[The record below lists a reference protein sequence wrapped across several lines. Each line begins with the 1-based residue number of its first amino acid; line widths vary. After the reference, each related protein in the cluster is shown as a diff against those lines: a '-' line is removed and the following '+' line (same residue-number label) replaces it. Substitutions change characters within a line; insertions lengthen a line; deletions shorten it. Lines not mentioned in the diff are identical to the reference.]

1 MYRAI
6 SFILENFEAKGG
18 RASNYILNLFHVSKK
33 STYMYLRDALKET
46 YMIIIIDIHVG
57 VLINIEINFK
67 KQYTLT

>member
-18 RASNYILNLFHVSKK
+18 RASNYILDLFHVSKI
-33 STYMYLRDALKET
+33 SIYMYLRDALKET

-67 KQYTLT
+67 KKYTLT

>member
-1 MYRAI
+1 
-6 SFILENFEAKGG
+6 
-18 RASNYILNLFHVSKK
+18 
-33 STYMYLRDALKET
+33 MYLRDALKET